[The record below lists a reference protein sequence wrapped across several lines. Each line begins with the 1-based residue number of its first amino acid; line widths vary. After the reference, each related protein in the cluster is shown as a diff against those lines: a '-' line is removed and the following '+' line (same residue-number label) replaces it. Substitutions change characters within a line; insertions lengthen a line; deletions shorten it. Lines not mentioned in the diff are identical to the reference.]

1 MHHRLIATKHLCS
14 VLSCPDSCCRP
25 RRRQTQ
31 REETR
36 DCLCSH
42 DDLIE
47 LGTIVHAVFISR
59 HHTQGGTSSKD
70 TPAARRAA
78 VVSYVSLFDSH
89 EIREFLRLAM
99 LPFFDIDHPT
109 DDDGGGSGSTE
120 VEVLG
125 GEVQR
130 TCSVAASMAI
140 QAFCLGSK
148 SDGGLVKRRMDA
160 LFEVVCY
167 RLFSKTVKINH
178 CVGFLYLLEDITS
191 KLTVHTL
198 DLLPQLIAILTA
210 LITVTTV
217 WKKALRQSS
226 EDEDAAVEVEDGKNH
241 HDDDDEVV
249 VEVEPVGGG
258 HHLESFLSETKLKQ
272 MRGMCLKRLNELL
285 EVHCALEEEAASG
298 AACAMTL
305 DDTSVSVRDTVR
317 WGVSSVSYLLLET
330 GTLQNL
336 PTISA
341 ASKKPPAILNFM
353 HSALRN
359 PAWAPEVN
367 VAFVVAEF
375 CFTKKPQSQREC
387 DPKQLSA
394 IMKAE
399 KPGLVIGKILECI
412 SYGTGQYKSSAHQGN
427 KGV

>member
-1 MHHRLIATKHLCS
+1 
-14 VLSCPDSCCRP
+14 
-25 RRRQTQ
+25 
-31 REETR
+31 
-36 DCLCSH
+36 
-42 DDLIE
+42 
-47 LGTIVHAVFISR
+47 
-59 HHTQGGTSSKD
+59 
-70 TPAARRAA
+70 
-78 VVSYVSLFDSH
+78 
-89 EIREFLRLAM
+89 M
-99 LPFFDIDHPT
+99 LPFFDVDQPT
-109 DDDGGGSGSTE
+109 DDGGGSSTE

-125 GEVQR
+125 GQVQR
-130 TCSVAASMAI
+130 TCSVAASMAT
-140 QAFCLGSK
+140 QALGLGSK
-148 SDGGLVKRRMDA
+148 SEGGLVKRQMDA
-160 LFEVVCY
+160 LFEVVCC

-226 EDEDAAVEVEDGKNH
+226 EDEDAAVEVEDGK
-241 HDDDDEVV
+241 DDDDEVV
-249 VEVEPVGGG
+249 VEVEPVGGGG

-298 AACAMTL
+298 ASFATTTL
-305 DDTSVSVRDTVR
+305 DDTSVRDTVR

-367 VAFVVAEF
+367 VAFLVAEF
-375 CFTKKPQSQREC
+375 CFTEKPQSQREC
-387 DPKQLSA
+387 DPKQISA
-394 IMKAE
+394 IMKTE

-412 SYGTGQYKSSAHQGN
+412 SFGTGQYKSSAHQGT
-427 KGV
+427 KGCRSRR